1 MLIRMYQ
8 IEVSK
13 IDMLLKRFNWGGP
26 ELLTLSYSMNIFW
39 QTNQKVIHGRNRS
52 EQETVLLR
60 F

>member
-26 ELLTLSYSMNIFW
+26 ELLTLSYMLGAPIDVENGPPFTHKKEAS
-39 QTNQKVIHGRNRS
+39 
-52 EQETVLLR
+52 
-60 F
+60 